1 MTNKIIALA
10 AVLILNVELGTMNCF
25 SQNVGINPTGAAPN
39 SSAGLDVDFT
49 NKGLLIPRVALTITT
64 SNAPIGAG
72 VTTSLLVFN
81 TATVN
86 DVTPGYYYWDGA
98 KWMQLSAGGTG
109 PTGPTGL
116 TGATGTNGATGPTGL
131 TGATGAT
138 GPTGLTGA
146 TGTNG
151 TNGAT
156 GPTGL
161 TGANCATGATGPV
174 GCATNNYVVKSNG
187 ASAICSIIYD
197 NGTTGIGIGN
207 TNPNRMGNVNDRTLT
222 IEATNEAHVEL
233 MRITSAAGADIG
245 ALNFNRIA
253 AANGAITPIS

>member
-146 TGTNG
+146 TG
-151 TNGAT
+151 
-156 GPTGL
+156 PTGL
-161 TGANCATGATGPV
+161 TGANGATGATGPV

-197 NGTTGIGIGN
+197 NGTTG
-207 TNPNRMGNVNDRTLT
+207 
-222 IEATNEAHVEL
+222 
-233 MRITSAAGADIG
+233 
-245 ALNFNRIA
+245 
-253 AANGAITPIS
+253 